1 MLIFRVLA
9 HSLTESD
16 DSAPEVVPLDVGAV
30 YAENVRYVWRVLTHL
45 GIPPS
50 DLEDVCHDVFVVA
63 QRRAPDFAGRS
74 SVRTWIYGIALRTAS
89 DYRKRAFRRYERC
102 VEQVPET
109 SDSEDQHEQ
118 LERAALRDRL
128 GALLGQLPDAQ
139 REVFVLYEVEE
150 LPMREV
156 AEAIG
161 CPLQTAYS
169 RLHAARRSML
179 EALGA
184 DGGAR

>member
-1 MLIFRVLA
+1 LA

-16 DSAPEVVPLDVGAV
+16 DSAPEVVPLDIGAV

-50 DLEDVCHDVFVVA
+50 DLEDVCHDVFLVV
-63 QRRAPDFAGRS
+63 QRRAPDFGWRS

-89 DYRKRAFRRYERC
+89 DYRKRAFRRYERT
-102 VEQVPET
+102 VEQVPEAP
-109 SDSEDQHEQ
+109 SAEDQHDE
-118 LERAALRDRL
+118 LERTALRARL
-128 GALLGQLPDAQ
+128 GALLGQLSEGQ

-156 AEAIG
+156 AEVVG

-169 RLHAARRSML
+169 RLHAARRAML
-179 EALGA
+179 EALGSE
-184 DGGAR
+184 GVVR